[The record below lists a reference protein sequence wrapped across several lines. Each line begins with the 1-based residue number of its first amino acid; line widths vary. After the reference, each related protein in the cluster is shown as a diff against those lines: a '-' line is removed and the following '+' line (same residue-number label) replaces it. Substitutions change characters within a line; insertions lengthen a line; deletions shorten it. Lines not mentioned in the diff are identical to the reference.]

1 MAKRKSSPSDV
12 PLYLLHEG
20 SNARA
25 YEYFGAHRI
34 DGGKMVFRTWA
45 PHAAGVSVVGDFN
58 GWDAENAPMALV
70 DNGGVWEAELPEL
83 AQF

>member
-12 PLYLLHEG
+12 PLYLFHEG

-45 PHAAGVSVVGDFN
+45 PLTLRRQVH
-58 GWDAENAPMALV
+58 
-70 DNGGVWEAELPEL
+70 LPGL
-83 AQF
+83 Q

>member
-12 PLYLLHEG
+12 PLYLFHEG

-45 PHAAGVSVVGDFN
+45 PQDRKSNV
-58 GWDAENAPMALV
+58 
-70 DNGGVWEAELPEL
+70 
-83 AQF
+83 